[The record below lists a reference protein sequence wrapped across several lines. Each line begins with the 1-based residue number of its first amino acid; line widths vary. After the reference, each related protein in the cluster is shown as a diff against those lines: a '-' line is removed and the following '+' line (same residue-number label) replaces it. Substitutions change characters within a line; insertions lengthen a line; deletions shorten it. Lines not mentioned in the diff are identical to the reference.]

1 MATRTRLCTQT
12 WLNIGDSYGTY
23 YIHLFVGP
31 CLQLAHTKHTKKNDE
46 ILAALQYKPLY
57 NISRSEKW
65 GKKIQAAAYNGACR
79 AHELTVLILYIP
91 STVVVAT

>member
-1 MATRTRLCTQT
+1 MSILFFVATYK
-12 WLNIGDSYGTY
+12 G
-23 YIHLFVGP
+23 YI
-31 CLQLAHTKHTKKNDE
+31 KKKNHE